1 MLFVTAA
8 MLLTLGLW
16 VAAYPDGG
24 DPKNIKYVLWK
35 HGLNKGMN
43 LDDAL
48 GAMAHDVHR
57 DKFVLG
63 LTEAQLASR
72 FGYVTQISEGQYCYA
87 EYSGYR
93 GGTTAGEK
101 AIFLRESGLMVIL
114 KNGVA
119 VDLVDCKA

>member
-1 MLFVTAA
+1 

-16 VAAYPDGG
+16 VATYPDAG
-24 DPKNIKYVLWK
+24 DPKNIKYVLWT
-35 HGLNKGMN
+35 HGLNKNMN

-48 GAMAHDVHR
+48 GAMTGDVHR
-57 DKFVLG
+57 EKYVLG
-63 LTEAQLASR
+63 LSEAQLASR
-72 FGYVTQISEGQYCYA
+72 FGYVRQISEDQYCYA

-93 GGTTAGEK
+93 GGTTAGER
-101 AIFLRESGLMVIL
+101 AIFLRNSAWMVIL